1 MQILPPKI
9 FFFVLS
15 PTSCPFCSPADEY
28 PWWLWHASG
37 WVVCC
42 LSLWL
47 LGSIRFLRRMLFLS
61 QNNTSLFPS
70 MCPKKDKIIIHFPC
84 VLWVDFHGMSYS
96 GIGIFLF
103 CLYITW
109 PVYLKQDISISV
121 HGWCWSVEVLGR
133 DHCSMN
139 LQLALYAA
147 QKDLR
152 CICMHGACLRNLRY
166 LACWIYFL
174 SIIFNKYCAT
184 EIYGL
189 YDMSIIFLYHIF
201 EKLFYFVQILC
212 ARSIARAF
220 T

>member
-42 LSLWL
+42 LSLW

-96 GIGIFLF
+96 GIGIFLPL
-103 CLYITW
+103 LYTTW

-121 HGWCWSVEVLGR
+121 HGA
-133 DHCSMN
+133 
-139 LQLALYAA
+139 LALARRRLSLAPPPGGPRWVSGAGRELGESVRRERKWQAEGGRRLGGGVKKLHTSPTAYDECGKTLYRIKNLDDQDKIFRRDGRRTNSTG
-147 QKDLR
+147 QK
-152 CICMHGACLRNLRY
+152 
-166 LACWIYFL
+166 
-174 SIIFNKYCAT
+174 
-184 EIYGL
+184 E
-189 YDMSIIFLYHIF
+189 
-201 EKLFYFVQILC
+201 
-212 ARSIARAF
+212 
-220 T
+220 

>member
-1 MQILPPKI
+1 MTLTGFWMGSVLFIAVISDQPGSCDACYFCHKSTPPYS
-9 FFFVLS
+9 S
-15 PTSCPFCSPADEY
+15 PC
-28 PWWLWHASG
+28 
-37 WVVCC
+37 V
-42 LSLWL
+42 
-47 LGSIRFLRRMLFLS
+47 
-61 QNNTSLFPS
+61 QK
-70 MCPKKDKIIIHFPC
+70 KKDKIIIHFPC
-84 VLWVDFHGMSYS
+84 ILWVDCHGMSYS
-96 GIGIFLF
+96 GIGIVLLR
-103 CLYITW
+103 LYITW